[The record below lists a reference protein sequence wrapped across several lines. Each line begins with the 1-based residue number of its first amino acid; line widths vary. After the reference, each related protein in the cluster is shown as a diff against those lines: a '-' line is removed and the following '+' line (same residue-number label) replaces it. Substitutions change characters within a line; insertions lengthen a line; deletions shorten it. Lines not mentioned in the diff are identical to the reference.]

1 MVRLAR
7 EFRLVPLVVAAAAG
21 LLALKTFGLIFD
33 GGYTLGQPRAALAQA
48 ADEPAAVEPPS
59 DGPRATK
66 GDAPPRAAAEDPP
79 SERQK
84 SWAQEMFGYPEY
96 TGSMSKPKPKPA
108 EQPAEAV
115 PNAGAAPNGQAPE
128 AKSNPKQQVPLDPDH
143 PMVSAGER
151 AVLESLNQ
159 RRLELEAR
167 ARALDMRENL
177 LAAAEKRLE
186 GRLAELKELEARINA
201 SLQKK
206 DEAEAA
212 RFKGLVTMYENM
224 KAKDAAKIFDR
235 LDMKILLEVATQ
247 INPRRM
253 SDILAQMSPD
263 AAERLTAAIA
273 NRSEVPDKGRPP
285 PSTLPK
291 IEGRP
296 SGS

>member
-1 MVRLAR
+1 MMVRLAR
-7 EFRLVPLVVAAAAG
+7 EFRLVPLVVVAG
-21 LLALKTFGLIFD
+21 ASLLALKTFGLVFD

-48 ADEPAAVEPPS
+48 ADEAAAVEPQS
-59 DGPRATK
+59 DGPRAVK
-66 GDAPPRAAAEDPP
+66 GDPPPRTAEP
-79 SERQK
+79 ERQK
-84 SWAQEMFGYPEY
+84 SWAQQVFGYPEY
-96 TGSMSKPKPKPA
+96 TGSMSKPKPA
-108 EQPAEAV
+108 EQPAEAA
-115 PNAGAAPNGQAPE
+115 PKGEAAPSAPNGQGAG
-128 AKSNPKQQVPLDPDH
+128 AKTNAAKAQVPFDPDH

-206 DEAEAA
+206 DEADAA

-253 SDILAQMSPD
+253 SDILAQMSPEV
-263 AAERLTAAIA
+263 AERLTAAIA
-273 NRSEVPDKGRPP
+273 NRPDAVDKGRTP

-296 SGS
+296 SGT

>member
-1 MVRLAR
+1 MVATRWASH
-7 EFRLVPLVVAAAAG
+7 
-21 LLALKTFGLIFD
+21 
-33 GGYTLGQPRAALAQA
+33 AALAQA
-48 ADEPAAVEPPS
+48 AIDPAPVEPQP

-66 GDAPPRAAAEDPP
+66 GDPPQRLTAEQPP
-79 SERQK
+79 LDRPK

-96 TGSMSKPKPKPA
+96 TGSMSKPKPKEGEQSGAPA
-108 EQPAEAV
+108 
-115 PNAGAAPNGQAPE
+115 PNAGAAPAGQPE
-128 AKSNPKQQVPLDPDH
+128 AKGDPKQQVPLDPNH
-143 PMVSAGER
+143 PIVSAGER

-159 RRLELEAR
+159 RRRELEAR
-167 ARALDMRENL
+167 ANALDMRENL

-263 AAERLTAAIA
+263 VAERLTAAIA
-273 NRSEVPDKGRPP
+273 NRSEAPDKGRPP
-285 PSTLPK
+285 PSVLPK

>member
-7 EFRLVPLVVAAAAG
+7 DFRLVPLVVAAAAS
-21 LLALKTFGLIFD
+21 LLALKTFGLVFD

-48 ADEPAAVEPPS
+48 ADDAAAVEPQS
-59 DGPRATK
+59 DGPRAIK
-66 GDAPPRAAAEDPP
+66 GDPPPRAAAAEP
-79 SERQK
+79 ERQK
-84 SWAQEMFGYPEY
+84 SWAQQVFGYPEY
-96 TGSMSKPKPKPA
+96 TGSMSKPKPV
-108 EQPAEAV
+108 EQPAEAA
-115 PNAGAAPNGQAPE
+115 PKGEAAPNGQGAE
-128 AKSNPKQQVPLDPDH
+128 AKSNAAKAQVPFDPDH

-206 DEAEAA
+206 DEADAA

-253 SDILAQMSPD
+253 SDILAQMSPEV
-263 AAERLTAAIA
+263 AERLTAAIA
-273 NRSEVPDKGRPP
+273 NRPDAVDKGRTP

-296 SGS
+296 SGT